1 MEETNSTKVNSFEQ
15 AMRGETPSEQPDT
28 ARSYSVNSTAESV
41 LNVVA
46 VIFLIVGVIGGVYL
60 LVTSIEV
67 VDRVQSPKL
76 LFTSLL
82 SGPVFFCL
90 VGLLPWACIK
100 VVVNMSRNLHAIRE
114 ELHQLK
120 NNK

>member
-1 MEETNSTKVNSFEQ
+1 MEEANSTKVNSFEQ

-28 ARSYSVNSTAESV
+28 ARSYSVNSTVESV

-82 SGPVFFCL
+82 SGPVFFA
-90 VGLLPWACIK
+90 LLACFHGHVSK
-100 VVVNMSRNLHAIRE
+100 CS
-114 ELHQLK
+114 
-120 NNK
+120 